1 VKRYLLL
8 FLLMLTATGYSAV
21 NTATHYKW
29 IHITDSL
36 RVPLVFGVTQVGD
49 SADLVISSV
58 GKLYAKTETADSLL
72 ATWRGVRK
80 VAGDSLWGN
89 SPAYATRAN
98 VRDSLYAYN
107 KFRLVPMTTT
117 HNARYPRTNNDTL
130 MLEDAIGDTAFFMWR
145 VVGGAADVKGVQYM
159 SVTLP
164 WGVTQLDTV
173 NINYLSSSATSA
185 TSAIDSIRI
194 FVTTGLG
201 QTAPAWQASY
211 TTALASVGRAALLW
225 GLNDGDFNGGEQVI
239 VKFYTNVD
247 AAAWVGVLSCKLRCS
262 E

>member
-1 VKRYLLL
+1 
-8 FLLMLTATGYSAV
+8 
-21 NTATHYKW
+21 
-29 IHITDSL
+29 
-36 RVPLVFGVTQVGD
+36 LVFGVTQVGD

-98 VRDSLYAYN
+98 VRDSLYAHN